1 MALCV
6 FLYVLFEAMDSSDS
20 ALQLLT
26 QYSPRQVVES
36 RVESVLWQENGRV
49 HWWRRHIIESLIRG
63 CQLTIHE
70 EQQAQYSIENCAASI
85 DYCHRPS
92 AIVCDMETKF
102 DYL

>member
-49 HWWRRHIIESLIRG
+49 EK
-63 CQLTIHE
+63 
-70 EQQAQYSIENCAASI
+70 AY
-85 DYCHRPS
+85 Y
-92 AIVCDMETKF
+92 
-102 DYL
+102 YLAD